1 MEDWHVCWD
10 GYGFLGKLARDY
22 VTFMILS
29 HWNTMF
35 LNADD
40 AGARTSAERQRPI
53 SSSSGEPARQPA
65 WCCPYLCSLWLSFC
79 AVNIHVSCNIMYAI
93 WKKKGGGGGQ
103 NPTFCAAAIT
113 NDQPPQK
120 KKKINPLFVSRMITQ
135 AFEWDQRFGHF
146 CFSWFSIIFL
156 DEIQDLFEK
165 IWVPRGPIKS
175 RDYRWLEITIY
186 MCSKWL
192 V

>member
-10 GYGFLGKLARDY
+10 GNGFLGKLARDY

-40 AGARTSAERQRPI
+40 AGARTSAARQRPI

-93 WKKKGGGGGQ
+93 WKKKGGGGKTLLFVKQ
-103 NPTFCAAAIT
+103 QSQMISPR
-113 NDQPPQK
+113 K
-120 KKKINPLFVSRMITQ
+120 KKKRSTPYLFLEWSLKHLNETNASAIFVSL
-135 AFEWDQRFGHF
+135 D
-146 CFSWFSIIFL
+146 FL
-156 DEIQDLFEK
+156 
-165 IWVPRGPIKS
+165 
-175 RDYRWLEITIY
+175 
-186 MCSKWL
+186 
-192 V
+192 

>member
-1 MEDWHVCWD
+1 MYDAKFLICPSTTRTQGRYRQTGLRYLAVPTFISRRIMLNGQIGFGFGPTIMFYVCYCCSRLQGSGVLHAKIDGDYYQAFDMEDWHVCWD

-65 WCCPYLCSLWLSFC
+65 
-79 AVNIHVSCNIMYAI
+79 
-93 WKKKGGGGGQ
+93 
-103 NPTFCAAAIT
+103 
-113 NDQPPQK
+113 
-120 KKKINPLFVSRMITQ
+120 
-135 AFEWDQRFGHF
+135 
-146 CFSWFSIIFL
+146 
-156 DEIQDLFEK
+156 
-165 IWVPRGPIKS
+165 
-175 RDYRWLEITIY
+175 
-186 MCSKWL
+186 
-192 V
+192 

>member
-93 WKKKGGGGGQ
+93 WKKKGGGGKTLLFVQ
-103 NPTFCAAAIT
+103 QQSQMISPR
-113 NDQPPQK
+113 K
-120 KKKINPLFVSRMITQ
+120 KKKRSTPYLFLEWSLKHLNETNASAIFVSL
-135 AFEWDQRFGHF
+135 D
-146 CFSWFSIIFL
+146 FL
-156 DEIQDLFEK
+156 
-165 IWVPRGPIKS
+165 
-175 RDYRWLEITIY
+175 
-186 MCSKWL
+186 
-192 V
+192 